1 MASITNLGSV
11 SGLPLEKILSDLQ
24 AAEDKKL
31 SIYTDR
37 AASYKTRIDAYAQ
50 LQSALEAVQKSAGV
64 LGKPE
69 TMSAIKGSV
78 TGGTALTAVITAEG
92 ALAGKPGAVAGQY
105 TIAVNTLARAQSLQS
120 GAVADR
126 TAKNGD
132 TGSFEVELA
141 NGTKHTVDLK
151 GDTSLNGIV
160 KAINADDKSGL
171 RATVINDGNGNNY
184 LMLTAKDTGVQ
195 AAVKNITVTGD
206 QSLKNVLS
214 FSTAADGTTTGLTQT
229 KAADAEVVING
240 LTVKSGSNSISTA
253 IDGVTLNLT
262 ETTPTDKP
270 ITLKLESDTSVA
282 NKAIQDFVKNY
293 NALQSTIKNLTAFD
307 AKAATNMPLTG
318 DGTTRSIQSSMT
330 SALQAVLGEG
340 TVRSLADLGI
350 TTDPQTRQLKLDQTK
365 LDKALAENP
374 GDLTKLLSGD
384 NGLAKNFDAAFK
396 DVLGTNGSLKT
407 RTDGLNKTMSD
418 LDAQQK
424 RAKASSDAEMDQ
436 MRTRFVALDKF
447 VAQTSVTANYLTQQF
462 AAMNKSSK

>member
-24 AAEDKKL
+24 TAEDKKL
-31 SIYTDR
+31 SIYTTR
-37 AASYKTRIDAYAQ
+37 AESYKTRIDAYAQ
-50 LQSALEAVQKSAGV
+50 LQSALEALQKSAGV
-64 LGKPE
+64 LGKTE
-69 TMSAIKGSV
+69 TMAAIKGSV
-78 TGGTALTAVITAEG
+78 TGGNALTATVAAE
-92 ALAGKPGAVAGQY
+92 GAVAGQY
-105 TIAVNTLARAQSLQS
+105 TITVNNLARAQSLQS

-126 TAKNGD
+126 TAKHGD
-132 TGSFEVELA
+132 TGSFEIELA
-141 NGTKHTVDLK
+141 DGTKRTIDLK

-195 AAVKNITVTGD
+195 ASVKNITVTGD
-206 QSLKNVLS
+206 QSLKDILS
-214 FSTAADGTTTGLTQT
+214 FSTAADGTTTTGMANT
-229 KAADAEVVING
+229 KAEDAEVVING
-240 LTVKSGSNSISTA
+240 ITVKSGSNNVSKA

-262 ETTPTDKP
+262 EKTEAGKP

-282 NKAIQDFVKNY
+282 NKAIQDFVKTY
-293 NALQSTIKNLTAFD
+293 NALQTTIKNLTAFD
-307 AKAATNMPLTG
+307 AKAATNQPLTG
-318 DGTTRSIQSSMT
+318 DGTTRSIQSSVT
-330 SALQAVLGEG
+330 NALQAVLGEG

-365 LDKALAENP
+365 LDKALTGNP
-374 GDLTKLLSGD
+374 ADVTKLLTGEH
-384 NGLAKNFDAAFK
+384 GLAKNFEAAFK
-396 DVLGTNGSLKT
+396 DVLGSTGSLKT
-407 RTDGLNKTMSD
+407 RTDGLAKTMSD

-424 RAKASSDAEMDQ
+424 RAKAASDAEIDQ

-447 VAQTSVTANYLTQQF
+447 YMQMQTTANYLTQQF

>member
-24 AAEDKKL
+24 TAEDKKL

-50 LQSALEAVQKSAGV
+50 LQSALEALQKSAGV
-64 LGKPE
+64 LGKAE
-69 TMSAIKGSV
+69 TMAAIKGSV
-78 TGGTALTAVITAEG
+78 TGGTALTATVAAEG
-92 ALAGKPGAVAGQY
+92 ATAGQY
-105 TIAVNTLARAQSLQS
+105 VIEVKNLARAQSLQS

-126 TAKNGD
+126 TAKHGD

-141 NGTKHTVDLK
+141 DGTKRTIDLK

-195 AAVKNITVTGD
+195 ASVKNITVTGD
-206 QSLKNVLS
+206 QSLKDILS
-214 FSTAADGTTTGLTQT
+214 FSTAADGTTTGMAST
-229 KAADAEVVING
+229 KAEDAQLIINN
-240 LTVKSGSNSISTA
+240 LVVKSGSNNVA
-253 IDGVTLNLT
+253 NVIDGVTLNLT
-262 ETTPTDKP
+262 EKTETDKP
-270 ITLKLESDTSVA
+270 ITLKLEADTSVA
-282 NKAIQDFVKNY
+282 NKAIQDFVKTY
-293 NALQSTIKNLTAFD
+293 NALQTTIKNLTAFD
-307 AKAATNMPLTG
+307 AKAATNQPLTG
-318 DGTTRSIQSSMT
+318 DGTTRSIQSSVT
-330 SALQAVLGEG
+330 GALQAVLGEG

-365 LDKALAENP
+365 LDKALTANP
-374 GDLTKLLSGD
+374 ADVTKLLTGD
-384 NGLAKNFDAAFK
+384 NGLAKSFDKAFK
-396 DVLGTNGSLKT
+396 DVLGSTGSLKT
-407 RTDGLNKTMSD
+407 RTDGLTKSMSD

-424 RAKASSDAEMDQ
+424 RAKAASDAEIDQ

-447 VAQTSVTANYLTQQF
+447 YMQMQTTANYLTQQF

>member
-31 SIYTDR
+31 SIYTTR
-37 AASYKTRIDAYAQ
+37 AQSYQTRIDAYAQ
-50 LQSALEAVQKSAGV
+50 LQSALEALQKSAGV
-64 LGKPE
+64 LGKTE
-69 TMSAIKGSV
+69 TMAAIKGSV
-78 TGGTALTAVITAEG
+78 TGGTALTATVAAEG
-92 ALAGKPGAVAGQY
+92 AIAGQY
-105 TIAVNTLARAQSLQS
+105 TIEVNSLARAQSLQS

-126 TAKNGD
+126 TAKHGD
-132 TGSFEVELA
+132 TGSFEIELA
-141 NGTKHTVDLK
+141 DGTKRTVDLK

-206 QSLKNVLS
+206 QSLQDILS
-214 FSTAADGTTTGLTQT
+214 FSTAPDGSTSGMTDT
-229 KAADAEVVING
+229 KAADAEILING
-240 LTVKSGSNSISTA
+240 ITVKSGSNNVSTA

-262 ETTPTDKP
+262 DKTETGKP
-270 ITLKLESDTSVA
+270 ITLKLEADTSVA
-282 NKAIQDFVKNY
+282 SKAVQDFIKTY
-293 NALQSTIKNLTAFD
+293 NALQTTIKNLTAFD
-307 AKAATNMPLTG
+307 AKAATNQPLTG
-318 DGTTRSIQSSMT
+318 DGTTRSIQSSVT

-350 TTDPQTRQLKLDQTK
+350 TTDPMTRQLKLDQTK
-365 LDKALAENP
+365 LDKALSESPA
-374 GDLTKLLSGD
+374 DVTKLLTGD
-384 NGLAKNFDAAFK
+384 NGLAKNFDTAFK
-396 DVLGTNGSLKT
+396 DVLGSNGSLKT
-407 RTDGLNKTMSD
+407 RTDGLAKTMSD

-424 RAKASSDAEMDQ
+424 RAKAASDAEIDQ

-447 VAQTSVTANYLTQQF
+447 YMQMQTTANYLTQQF

>member
-24 AAEDKKL
+24 TAEDKKL
-31 SIYTDR
+31 SIYTTR
-37 AASYKTRIDAYAQ
+37 AQSYKTRIDAYAQ
-50 LQSALEAVQKSAGV
+50 LQSALEALQKSAGV
-64 LGKPE
+64 LGKTE
-69 TMSAIKGSV
+69 TMAAIKGSV
-78 TGGTALTAVITAEG
+78 TGGTALTATVAAE
-92 ALAGKPGAVAGQY
+92 GAVAGQY
-105 TIAVNTLARAQSLQS
+105 TITVNNLARAQSLQS

-126 TAKNGD
+126 TAKHGD
-132 TGSFEVELA
+132 TGSFEIELA
-141 NGTKHTVDLK
+141 DGTKRTIDLK

-171 RATVINDGNGNNY
+171 RATVINDSNGNNY

-195 AAVKNITVTGD
+195 ASVKNITVTGD
-206 QSLKNVLS
+206 QSLKDILS
-214 FSTAADGTTTGLTQT
+214 FSTAADGTTTGMANT
-229 KAADAEVVING
+229 KAEDAEVVING
-240 LTVKSGSNSISTA
+240 ITVKSGSNNVSKA

-262 ETTPTDKP
+262 EKTEAGKP

-282 NKAIQDFVKNY
+282 NKAIQDFVKTY
-293 NALQSTIKNLTAFD
+293 NALQTTIKNLTAFD
-307 AKAATNMPLTG
+307 AKAATNQPLTG
-318 DGTTRSIQSSMT
+318 DGTTRSIQSSVT

-365 LDKALAENP
+365 LDKALTGNP
-374 GDLTKLLSGD
+374 ADVTKLLTGEH
-384 NGLAKNFDAAFK
+384 GVAKNFEAAFK
-396 DVLGTNGSLKT
+396 DVLGSTGSLKT
-407 RTDGLNKTMSD
+407 RTDGLAKTMSD

-424 RAKASSDAEMDQ
+424 RAKAASDAEIDQ

-447 VAQTSVTANYLTQQF
+447 YMQMQTTANYLTQQF

>member
-31 SIYTDR
+31 SIYTTR
-37 AASYKTRIDAYAQ
+37 ASSYKTRIDAYAQ
-50 LQSALEAVQKSAGV
+50 LQSSLEALQKSAAV
-64 LGKPE
+64 LGKTE
-69 TMSAIKGSV
+69 TMAAIKGSV
-78 TGGTALTAVITAEG
+78 TGGTALTATVAAE
-92 ALAGKPGAVAGQY
+92 GAVAGQY
-105 TIAVNTLARAQSLQS
+105 VIEVNNLARAQSLQS

-126 TAKNGD
+126 TAKHGD
-132 TGSFEVELA
+132 TGSFEIELA
-141 NGTKHTVDLK
+141 DGTKRTIDLK

-195 AAVKNITVTGD
+195 ASVKNITVTGD
-206 QSLKNVLS
+206 QSLKDILS
-214 FSTAADGTTTGLTQT
+214 FSTAADGTTTGMANT
-229 KAADAEVVING
+229 KAEDAQLTING
-240 LTVKSGSNSISTA
+240 LAVKSGSNNVA
-253 IDGVTLNLT
+253 NVIDGVTLNLT
-262 ETTPTDKP
+262 DKTEAGKP

-282 NKAIQDFVKNY
+282 NKAIQDFVKTY
-293 NALQSTIKNLTAFD
+293 NALQTTIKNLTAFD
-307 AKAATNMPLTG
+307 AKAATNQPLTG
-318 DGTTRSIQSSMT
+318 DGTTRSIQSSVT
-330 SALQAVLGEG
+330 GALQAVLGSG

-365 LDKALAENP
+365 LDKALSGSPA
-374 GDLTKLLSGD
+374 DVTKLLTGD
-384 NGLAKNFDAAFK
+384 NGLAKNFEKAFK
-396 DVLGTNGSLKT
+396 DVLGSTGSLKT
-407 RTDGLNKTMSD
+407 RTDGLTKSMSD

-424 RAKASSDAEMDQ
+424 RAKAASDAEIDQ

-447 VAQTSVTANYLTQQF
+447 YMQMQTTANYLTQQF

>member
-24 AAEDKKL
+24 TAEDKKL
-31 SIYTDR
+31 SIYTTR
-37 AASYKTRIDAYAQ
+37 AQSYKTRIDAYAQ
-50 LQSALEAVQKSAGV
+50 LQSALEALQKSAGV
-64 LGKPE
+64 LGKTE
-69 TMSAIKGSV
+69 TMAAIKGSV
-78 TGGTALTAVITAEG
+78 TGGTALTATVAAE
-92 ALAGKPGAVAGQY
+92 GAVAGEY
-105 TIAVNTLARAQSLQS
+105 TITVNNLARAQSLQS

-126 TAKNGD
+126 TAKHGD
-132 TGSFEVELA
+132 TGSFEIELA
-141 NGTKHTVDLK
+141 DGTKRTIDLK

-195 AAVKNITVTGD
+195 ASVKNITVTGD
-206 QSLKNVLS
+206 QSLKDILS
-214 FSTAADGTTTGLTQT
+214 FSTAADGTTTGMANT
-229 KAADAEVVING
+229 KAEDAEVVING
-240 LTVKSGSNSISTA
+240 ITVKSGSNNVSKA

-262 ETTPTDKP
+262 EKTEAGKP

-282 NKAIQDFVKNY
+282 NKAIQDFVKTY
-293 NALQSTIKNLTAFD
+293 NALQTTIKNLTAFD
-307 AKAATNMPLTG
+307 AKAATNQPLTG
-318 DGTTRSIQSSMT
+318 DGTTRSIQSSVT

-365 LDKALAENP
+365 LDKALTGNP
-374 GDLTKLLSGD
+374 ADVTKLLTGEH
-384 NGLAKNFDAAFK
+384 GVAKNFEAAFK
-396 DVLGTNGSLKT
+396 DVLGSTGSLKT
-407 RTDGLNKTMSD
+407 RTDGLAKTMSD

-424 RAKASSDAEMDQ
+424 RAKAASDAEIDQ

-447 VAQTSVTANYLTQQF
+447 YMQMQTTANYLTQQF

>member
-24 AAEDKKL
+24 TAEDKKL
-31 SIYTDR
+31 SIYTTR
-37 AASYKTRIDAYAQ
+37 AESYKTRIDAYAQ
-50 LQSALEAVQKSAGV
+50 LQSALEALQKSAGV
-64 LGKPE
+64 LGKTE
-69 TMSAIKGSV
+69 TMAAIKGSV
-78 TGGTALTAVITAEG
+78 TGGTALTATVAAE
-92 ALAGKPGAVAGQY
+92 GAVAGQY
-105 TIAVNTLARAQSLQS
+105 TINVNNLARAQSLQS

-126 TAKNGD
+126 TAKHGD
-132 TGSFEVELA
+132 TGSFEIELTD
-141 NGTKHTVDLK
+141 GTKRTIDLK

-195 AAVKNITVTGD
+195 ASVKNITVTGD
-206 QSLKNVLS
+206 QSLKDILS
-214 FSTAADGTTTGLTQT
+214 FSTAADGTTTGMANT
-229 KAADAEVVING
+229 KAEDAEVVING
-240 LTVKSGSNSISTA
+240 ITVKSGSNNVSKA

-262 ETTPTDKP
+262 EKTEAGKP

-282 NKAIQDFVKNY
+282 NKAIQDFVKTY
-293 NALQSTIKNLTAFD
+293 NALQTTIKNLTAFD
-307 AKAATNMPLTG
+307 AKAATNQPLTG
-318 DGTTRSIQSSMT
+318 DGTTRSIQSSVT
-330 SALQAVLGEG
+330 NALQAVLGEG

-365 LDKALAENP
+365 LDKALTENP
-374 GDLTKLLSGD
+374 GDVTKLLTGD
-384 NGLAKNFDAAFK
+384 KGLAKNFEAAFK
-396 DVLGTNGSLKT
+396 DVLGSTGSLKT
-407 RTDGLNKTMSD
+407 RTDGLAKTMSD

-424 RAKASSDAEMDQ
+424 RAKAASDAEIDQ

-447 VAQTSVTANYLTQQF
+447 YMQMQTTANYLTQQF